1 MANNKV
7 EGFELNMAKAS
18 IRHRPCHSLKQMA
31 NNEVKG
37 LKNDKELASLAQSAR
52 HATVVQGAPP

>member
-1 MANNKV
+1 
-7 EGFELNMAKAS
+7 MAKAS